1 MMEEEKKRQIANA
14 LGKRIGNIVCPIC
27 HQSKYTLLDGYFV
40 DVIQDK
46 YQSIQLGGRIL
57 PSVMLVCNNCG
68 HLESFS
74 LGVLGL
80 MESEEKNEG
89 KEDTTNKNG

>member
-1 MMEEEKKRQIANA
+1 MMTEEKKRQIASTLA
-14 LGKRIGNIVCPIC
+14 KRTGIIACPIC

-46 YQSIQLGGRIL
+46 YQGMQLGGRLL

-74 LGVLGL
+74 LGALGL
-80 MESEEKNEG
+80 MESEDKKEG
-89 KEDTTNKNG
+89 RNKNTDSK

>member
-1 MMEEEKKRQIANA
+1 MTEEKKRQIANA
-14 LGKRIGNIVCPIC
+14 LSIRTGNFVCPIC
-27 HQSKYTLLDGYFV
+27 HQSRYTLLDGYFV

-46 YQSIQLGGRIL
+46 YQGMQLGGRLL

-80 MESEEKNEG
+80 MESEEIKEG
-89 KEDTTNKNG
+89 GETPEDK

>member
-1 MMEEEKKRQIANA
+1 MTEEKKRQIANA
-14 LGKRIGNIVCPIC
+14 LSIRIGNIVCPIC
-27 HQSKYTLLDGYFV
+27 HQSRYTLLDGYFV

-46 YQSIQLGGRIL
+46 YQGMQLGGRLL

-80 MESEEKNEG
+80 MEAEEKMVNG
-89 KEDTTNKNG
+89 DTSEDK